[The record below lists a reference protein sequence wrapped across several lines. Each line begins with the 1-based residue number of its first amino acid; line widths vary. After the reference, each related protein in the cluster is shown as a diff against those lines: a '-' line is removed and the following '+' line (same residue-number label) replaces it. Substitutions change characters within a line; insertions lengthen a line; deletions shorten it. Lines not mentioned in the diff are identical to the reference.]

1 MKIFDTIF
9 HAFQINRTASA
20 LHRLS
25 DFQLKDIGLRREQ
38 IGDHVRKIVI
48 DGAGNPLVL
57 A

>member
-9 HAFQINRTASA
+9 RAFQINRTNAA
-20 LHRLS
+20 LSRLT

-38 IGDHVRKIVI
+38 IGECSRKIVV
-48 DGAGNPLVL
+48 DGACNYR